1 MVGLRANPTV
11 STALPSS
18 QRISFLMTRLKIRL
32 FGQVSVQRDGEP
44 LSGLSAKA
52 LELLCYLLLHRE
64 RGHTREALAGLF
76 WPEAPD
82 SMSKKYLR
90 QAIWRLGSALASHPG
105 PAQAESGQLL
115 IVHPNWI
122 RVNAEAAWWLDVAV
136 FEQAYDLYRDT
147 PGEDLTDSQ
156 AQSLE
161 AAIALY
167 RGDLIETWYQDWCV
181 YERDRLQ
188 LTFLAMLD
196 QLMSHCEACRLY
208 PKGIAYGQCVLR
220 YDSAR
225 ESTHRHL
232 MRLYYRAGDRTTAL
246 RQYDRC
252 GAALAKHFNLPP
264 SRETVALYH
273 QIRGDRLENPARPVT
288 FAASPDGGLGSD
300 LLLGLQTKLDHIQAS
315 LTALRCQVQQAGI
328 IPVSRLN
335 GTVRDA

>member
-1 MVGLRANPTV
+1 
-11 STALPSS
+11 
-18 QRISFLMTRLKIRL
+18 MTRLKIRL
-32 FGQVSVQRDGEP
+32 FGQVSVQRGGEP
-44 LSGLSAKA
+44 LSGLSTKA

-64 RGHTREALAGLF
+64 RGHTREALAGVF

-82 SMSKKYLR
+82 SLSKKYLR
-90 QAIWRLGSALASHPG
+90 QAIWRLGSALACQAD
-105 PAQAESGQLL
+105 PARAESSQLL
-115 IVHPNWI
+115 IVHPDWI
-122 RVNAEAAWWLDVAV
+122 RVNTEAAWWLDVAV

-156 AQSLE
+156 AQALE
-161 AAIALY
+161 AAVVLY

-188 LTFLAMLD
+188 LTYLAMLD
-196 QLMSHCEACRLY
+196 QLMSHCEARQLY
-208 PKGIAYGQCVLR
+208 AKGIAYGQCVLR

-252 GAALAKHFNLPP
+252 AAALVKHFNLPP
-264 SRETVALYH
+264 SRETIALYH
-273 QIRGDRLENPARPVT
+273 QIRSDRLESSARPVT
-288 FAASPDGGLGSD
+288 FTASFDGGPGSD

-315 LTALRCQVQQAGI
+315 LTALRYQVQEAGI
-328 IPVSRLN
+328 PASRLN
-335 GTVRDA
+335 GTARDA